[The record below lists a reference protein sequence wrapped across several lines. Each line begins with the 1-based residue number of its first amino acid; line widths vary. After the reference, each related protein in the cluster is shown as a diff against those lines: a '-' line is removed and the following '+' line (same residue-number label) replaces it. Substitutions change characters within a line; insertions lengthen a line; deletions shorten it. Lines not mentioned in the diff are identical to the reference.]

1 MKIIKNNVGEQRNGS
16 QKDKK
21 LDILFNSHSDLDKYS
36 EFVCQTVRL
45 CLFENHFWL
54 NKNINNREI

>member
-21 LDILFNSHSDLDKYS
+21 LEILFNSHSDLDKYS

-45 CLFENHFWL
+45 CLFENHF
-54 NKNINNREI
+54 